1 MNKLFKAIFFLLIIS
16 FFTACSN
23 KNIEIQDLKTY
34 SQNPKEYLKNKSF
47 TFKNQSS
54 YNKKFYKNYFLVW
67 NNPKIEINKKEASWA
82 FLYKNKQIYLQN
94 YSKAS
99 KQWFN
104 KQIQNSN
111 FKEFKS
117 KLKKA
122 ITIKNSNIRVFPTK
136 QMMFYNPYSAGQG
149 FPFDYNQNSSIKI
162 NTPILI
168 SHFSKDKA
176 WAFIKTSS
184 FYGWIDIR
192 DIAYVDE
199 DFIKK
204 FKTNNYAVA
213 IKDKFNIYKNYF
225 IENIQLG
232 TIFPY
237 EKNKFF
243 VAAKDKN
250 QKAFIKTIQINKNY
264 ISLEPLQF
272 NSKNL
277 TKIAQELIKEQ
288 YGWGGILGFRD
299 CSSFTQDFFSSFG
312 VYLDRNSKQQINNGK
327 YYRIKEFTNKKKK
340 EFILKYGKAFKSL
353 IYLKGHIMLYIGNI
367 KDEPLVMHNVW
378 GVKTRI
384 FLNKKGRNII
394 GKNIISSLEFGKEL
408 ATYDDMNTVLDKIE
422 GIVILD
428 ER

>member
-1 MNKLFKAIFFLLIIS
+1 MNRLLKAIFFLLIIS
-16 FFTACSN
+16 LFTACSN

-34 SQNPKEYLKNKSF
+34 SQNPKQYLKNESF

-54 YNKKFYKNYFLVW
+54 YNKRFYKNYFLVW
-67 NNPKIEINKKEASWA
+67 DNPKIEISKKDASWG

-104 KQIQNSN
+104 NQIQNSN

-117 KLKKA
+117 KLQKA
-122 ITIKNSNIRVFPTK
+122 ITIKNSNVRVFPTK
-136 QMMFYNPYSAGQG
+136 QMMFYNPYNAGQG
-149 FPFDYNQNSSIKI
+149 FPFDYNQNSFIKI
-162 NTPILI
+162 NTPILV
-168 SHFSKDKA
+168 SHLSKDKA

-184 FYGWIDIR
+184 YFGWIDIR
-192 DIAYVDE
+192 NIAFVDE

-213 IKDKFNIYKNYF
+213 IKDKFNIYKDHF

-237 EKNKFF
+237 KKNKFF
-243 VAAKDKN
+243 VAVKDKN
-250 QKAFIKTIQINKNY
+250 QKTFIKTIKINKNY
-264 ISLEPLQF
+264 ISLKPLQF

-277 TKIAQELIKEQ
+277 RKIAQELIKEQ

-312 VYLDRNSKQQINNGK
+312 IYLDRNSKQQIKNGK
-327 YYRIKEFTNKKKK
+327 YYKIKNFTSENKKK
-340 EFILKYGKAFKSL
+340 FIIKHGKAFKSL

-367 KDEPLVMHNVW
+367 KGEPLVMHNVW
-378 GVKTRI
+378 GVKTRV
-384 FLNKKGRNII
+384 FLNKEGRNII

-408 ATYDDMNTVLDKIE
+408 ETYENMNTVLDKIE
-422 GIVILD
+422 GIIILD